1 MAVGSLSQR
10 SKTSCRA
17 SGQRG
22 AFAARLL
29 LAAVPARLA
38 LWGDEKSRRIG
49 PSPVTPT
56 SLGMVPVS
64 LLFSLAR
71 GVSPDLRIVLRARL
85 SDSLLL
91 GPLGDV
97 LSSI

>member
-1 MAVGSLSQR
+1 MVED
-10 SKTSCRA
+10 
-17 SGQRG
+17 
-22 AFAARLL
+22 RL
-29 LAAVPARLA
+29 
-38 LWGDEKSRRIG
+38 
-49 PSPVTPT
+49 SPVTPT
-56 SLGMVPVS
+56 FLGMVPVS

-97 LSSI
+97 SVIDLIGGVSADSDRALGGVGCS